1 MPEPPEPPLIVVDA
15 ANVMG
20 SVPDGWW
27 RDRRGAVTRLRDAL
41 AGLADEGLEAG
52 PPDWARR
59 PPLEV
64 VLVVE
69 GKARGIES
77 SETVRVVS
85 APGVGDDTIVEVVQ
99 LAMAKAATA
108 GAATAGA
115 PRCCLVVTA
124 DRGLRARVAA
134 LGAQVAGPGVLIERR
149 RRGSGG
155 GDGG

>member
-1 MPEPPEPPLIVVDA
+1 MERARMQEAPLIVVDA

-27 RDRRGAVTRLRDAL
+27 RDRRGAVIRLRDAL
-41 AGLADEGLEAG
+41 DGLSDEGLVEG
-52 PPDWARR
+52 TPDWARR

-99 LAMAKAATA
+99 RA
-108 GAATAGA
+108 GTQR
-115 PRCCLVVTA
+115 PRLVVTA
-124 DRGLRARVAA
+124 DRGLRARVEA
-134 LGAQVAGPGVLIERR
+134 LGAEVRGPGVLHERR
-149 RRGSGG
+149 LRGSGG
-155 GDGG
+155 